1 MLGFGTIGEFALGQ
15 VDRPAPW
22 NERFQDAESWTERTR
37 QAETWTERTRQ
48 AETWTEL

>member
-15 VDRPAPW
+15 IGRPALW
-22 NERFQDAESWTERTR
+22 NDQEE

-48 AETWTEL
+48 AETWTQVTQQSESWTEV